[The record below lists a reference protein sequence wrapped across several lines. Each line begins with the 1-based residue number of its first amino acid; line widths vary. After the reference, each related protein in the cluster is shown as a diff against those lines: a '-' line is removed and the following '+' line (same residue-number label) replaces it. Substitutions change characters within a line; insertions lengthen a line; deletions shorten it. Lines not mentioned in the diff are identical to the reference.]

1 MKLSNGDVKALR
13 VKAHMLT
20 KHGKPEQAVIA
31 YTQSN
36 ALDRDF
42 ATYTGL
48 VEAHLQMRKSNEAM
62 AIVKEYLTTQPKSAT
77 AHFLLGRVLMGSN
90 YSNGRSQAKKSYLR
104 ALKLNPSKDVAC
116 LALTELL
123 CADGEHKEALTQ

>member
-1 MKLSNGDVKALR
+1 MSNGDAKVLR
-13 VKAHMLT
+13 VQAHMLT
-20 KHGKPEQAVIA
+20 KHGKPEQAIVA

-36 ALDRDF
+36 SLDRDF

-48 VEAHLQMRKSNEAM
+48 VEAHLQMHKSNEAM

-104 ALKLNPSKDVAC
+104 ALKLNPSKDIAC

-123 CADGEHKEALTQ
+123 CADGEHKEALIQ